1 LFDAINQHPDG
12 KRFDQIFHFVL
23 VEEERDRPIGRETG
37 DEYEPIGQR
46 WPQILRL
53 Q

>member
-12 KRFDQIFHFVL
+12 KRFDQIFHFVP
-23 VEEERDRPIGRETG
+23 VEEERDRRIGRETG

-46 WPQILRL
+46 RL
-53 Q
+53 QIFRL